1 MFTEITLRN
10 YRTHRNTCVT
20 LHPITLLIG
29 NNNSGKSNLLHG
41 IRHLSKLVWR
51 SAPCRDNRDLAR
63 VNAGPDYFLH
73 RYRLAR
79 PEDPL
84 AWSVKWQGQGYD
96 ICYELELLQS
106 AQSRNFV
113 RCRERITL
121 QKGNEPLIDFPSGF
135 DRESNRL
142 ELRTRIDEG
151 GKLSNEA
158 QSVCREFFSK
168 LGGAF
173 AYHLQ
178 PSFLNK
184 ASNDDSKFSPY
195 EPHERVRIPSAL
207 GFEGGNFQKLIF
219 FAKERE
225 ERVFSR
231 FVALVRRFN
240 DDFHSVRLNDRG
252 FPTWEFDLGSPR
264 TDRPVEEFSPD
275 LLSDGFL
282 KAAAIALIVS
292 VDAPP
297 SIIMLE
303 EIENGINP
311 GNISEVLYWLR
322 QAASTQP
329 ADGKSQFILTTHSP
343 SVLRQ
348 FSSHLKNVYS
358 LRLDRKS
365 YQSDVRNLNTSLEAM
380 VGIGAI
386 DGTVNEAANGEKI
399 VEIPPYQLTDLWY
412 SGTIG

>member
-1 MFTEITLRN
+1 M
-10 YRTHRNTCVT
+10 
-20 LHPITLLIG
+20 
-29 NNNSGKSNLLHG
+29 
-41 IRHLSKLVWR
+41 
-51 SAPCRDNRDLAR
+51 
-63 VNAGPDYFLH
+63 
-73 RYRLAR
+73 
-79 PEDPL
+79 
-84 AWSVKWQGQGYD
+84 AWSVKWKGRGYNV
-96 ICYELELLQS
+96 CYELGLLLTGR
-106 AQSRNFV
+106 SRDFI

-121 QKGNEPLIDFPSGF
+121 QKGNDAPIDFPSGF
-135 DRESNRL
+135 ERESNRL
-142 ELRTRIDEG
+142 ELRTRIDDG
-151 GKLSNEA
+151 DRLSNEA
-158 QSVCREFFSK
+158 RRVCREFFSK

-173 AYHLQ
+173 AYQLQ

-184 ASNDDSKFSPY
+184 GSEGGSTIAPY
-195 EPHERVRIPSAL
+195 GKNERVRIPSAI
-207 GFEGGNFQKLIF
+207 GFEGGNFQRLLF
-219 FAKERE
+219 YVRERE

-231 FVALVRRFN
+231 FVALVRRFSG
-240 DDFHSVRLNDRG
+240 DFHSVRLSDRG
-252 FPTWEFDLGSPR
+252 FPIWEFDLGSQR
-264 TDRPVEEFSPD
+264 TDRPVEEFAPE

-292 VDAPP
+292 AELPP
-297 SIIMLE
+297 SIVMLE

-311 GNISEVLYWLR
+311 GNISEIMHWLW

-329 ADGKSQFILTTHSP
+329 ADGKSQFILTSHSP

-348 FSSHLKNVYS
+348 FSSNLQNVYS

-386 DGTVNEAANGEKI
+386 DGTVTDAANGEKI